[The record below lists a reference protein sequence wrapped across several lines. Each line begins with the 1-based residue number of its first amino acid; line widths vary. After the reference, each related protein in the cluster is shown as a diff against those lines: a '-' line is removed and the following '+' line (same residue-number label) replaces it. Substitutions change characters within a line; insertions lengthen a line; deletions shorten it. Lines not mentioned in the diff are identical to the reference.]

1 MRIAVSQQEIMQ
13 RCESE
18 TVFLQQQRKK
28 PEKSGFFHAIKT
40 GMAFALYMSVNK
52 ITIKMLI

>member
-1 MRIAVSQQEIMQ
+1 MRIAILQQETLQ

-18 TVFLQQQRKK
+18 TAFLQQQLQK
-28 PEKSGFFHAIKT
+28 PDFSGFFRAIKT
-40 GMAFALYMSVNK
+40 GMIFALYISVNK

>member
-1 MRIAVSQQEIMQ
+1 MRIAVLQQKNKQ

-18 TVFLQQQRKK
+18 TAYLQQQPQK
-28 PEKSGFFHAIKT
+28 PDFSGFFHAIKT
-40 GMAFALYMSVNK
+40 GMAFALYISVNK